1 MYIWCINQTC
11 GALCFNLLRCVLAIK
26 WLLVLASGHV
36 MLREHG
42 HFSEKITQRNLP
54 GFRCAILDSVGEF
67 PPDMKGLSSHPTL
80 LFTLPFTKEAWH
92 TPPKHPRA
100 NQPIERATHIHI
112 PPPLP

>member
-54 GFRCAILDSVGEF
+54 GFRCAILDSVGEL
-67 PPDMKGLSSHPTL
+67 PPDMKGLSSHPT
-80 LFTLPFTKEAWH
+80 
-92 TPPKHPRA
+92 
-100 NQPIERATHIHI
+100 
-112 PPPLP
+112 